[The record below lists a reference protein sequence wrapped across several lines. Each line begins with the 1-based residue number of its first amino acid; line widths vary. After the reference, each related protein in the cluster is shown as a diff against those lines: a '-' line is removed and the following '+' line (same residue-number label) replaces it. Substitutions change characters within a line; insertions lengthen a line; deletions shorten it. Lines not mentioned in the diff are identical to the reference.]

1 MYHIISS
8 HKVIKLEITN
18 KRKICQHMKFK
29 NYKLLKQQK
38 EIKKDLFKNDKLKW
52 KHGMQNLI
60 EHN

>member
-29 NYKLLKQQK
+29 NYKLLK
-38 EIKKDLFKNDKLKW
+38 
-52 KHGMQNLI
+52 
-60 EHN
+60 